1 MGPHD
6 GDGMI
11 DPEKSLFVISDRLAL
26 DISRY
31 PSGKE
36 ESGYKITIQILSETT
51 KETENIFEV
60 VGKTIDYLRKL
71 LKE

>member
-6 GDGMI
+6 SSGGT
-11 DPEKSLFVISDRLAL
+11 DPEKTLFVISDRLAL
-26 DISRY
+26 GVSRY
-31 PSGKE
+31 PNGEE

-51 KETENIFEV
+51 KETEYIFEV